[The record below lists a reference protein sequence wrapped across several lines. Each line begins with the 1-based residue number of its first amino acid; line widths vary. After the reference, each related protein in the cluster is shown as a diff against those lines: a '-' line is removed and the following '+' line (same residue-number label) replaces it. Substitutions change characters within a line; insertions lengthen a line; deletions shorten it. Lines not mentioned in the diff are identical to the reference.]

1 MCSDRKI
8 DKYYNFGIIFG
19 PFFSFL
25 PKIVFS
31 ANTKQRKKL
40 KLYSLKKKVDHGL
53 QKKVKKRFHH
63 KQSQWRISGASKGD
77 CVGELNWSLSIL
89 IVSGL
94 SLENSSTI
102 DSNFASN
109 GRPLIITSIKN
120 IYLTINLI

>member
-40 KLYSLKKKVDHGL
+40 KLYSLKKKKWITGY
-53 QKKVKKRFHH
+53 KKKLKRGFIIN
-63 KQSQWRISGASKGD
+63 RASE
-77 CVGELNWSLSIL
+77 ELAALL
-89 IVSGL
+89 KVTVSG
-94 SLENSSTI
+94 
-102 DSNFASN
+102 
-109 GRPLIITSIKN
+109 
-120 IYLTINLI
+120 NLIEVYPF